1 MGSRLSERVLPRK
14 GSLVFD
20 IGTNG
25 ETDMVANVNLSP
37 QISANLLAL
46 ERTTEA
52 IKLSQRR
59 LSTGLRVPTAAA
71 DTAAFFQAQALTAR
85 SSQLL
90 IVKDSIGSAV
100 STVETAIAGISSIQD
115 IVEQLR
121 GLAFSAQSD
130 ADTTNRSRAAVQFND
145 LRTQIDNLAND
156 SSFAGTNL
164 IKTGASNLSVTFSE
178 DGSSTL
184 TISGVASDA
193 SGLSIIAAAGN
204 WDTDANINLA
214 INDLDSALSTL
225 RSTANTL
232 GTRASFISL
241 RLDFVTNLIGA
252 LEEGAG
258 KLVNADLNVESA
270 KLLTLQTRQQL
281 GTIGLSVATQSEQAI
296 FRLF

>member
-1 MGSRLSERVLPRK
+1 MGSQLSVRVLPRK
-14 GSLVFD
+14 GSPSFN
-20 IGTNG
+20 IRTNG
-25 ETDMVANVNLSP
+25 ETDMVAKVNLSP
-37 QISANLLAL
+37 QVAANLLAL

-59 LSTGLRVPTAAA
+59 LSTGLRVPTAAS

-100 STVETAIAGISSIQD
+100 STVDTAIAGISSIQD

-121 GLAFSAQSD
+121 GLAFSAQAD
-130 ADTTNRSRAAVQFND
+130 ADTGNRSRAAVQFND
-145 LRTQIDNLAND
+145 LRNQIDNLAND
-156 SSFAGTNL
+156 TSFAGTNL
-164 IKTGASNLSVTFSE
+164 IKSGAQNLSVTFSE
-178 DGSSTL
+178 DGASKMTV
-184 TISGVASDA
+184 SGIVSDA
-193 SGLSIIAAAGN
+193 SGLSIIAAASN

-252 LEEGAG
+252 LDEGAG

>member
-1 MGSRLSERVLPRK
+1 MGSWLSERVLPRK

-20 IGTNG
+20 IRTNG

-59 LSTGLRVPTAAA
+59 LSTGLRVPTAAS
-71 DTAAFFQAQALTAR
+71 DTAAFFQAQALTSR

-115 IVEQLR
+115 LVEQLR

-130 ADTTNRSRAAVQFND
+130 ADTGNRSRAAVQFND
-145 LRTQIDNLAND
+145 LRLQIDNLAND

-164 IKTGASNLSVTFSE
+164 IKSGGSNLSVTFSE
-178 DGSSTL
+178 DGASTL
-184 TISGVASDA
+184 TVSGVVSDA
-193 SGLSIIAAAGN
+193 SGLSITTAASD

-241 RLDFVTNLIGA
+241 RLDFVTNLIAA
-252 LEEGAG
+252 LDEGAG

-270 KLLTLQTRQQL
+270 NLLTLQTRQQL